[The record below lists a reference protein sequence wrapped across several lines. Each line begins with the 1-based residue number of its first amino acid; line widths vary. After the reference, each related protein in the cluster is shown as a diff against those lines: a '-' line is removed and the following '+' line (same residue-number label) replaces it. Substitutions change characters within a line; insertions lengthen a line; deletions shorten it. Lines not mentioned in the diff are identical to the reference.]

1 MRESLGLPG
10 GDITA
15 LLHEGAQGEPEG
27 VEDTKLIGG
36 LVAWRTVGAL
46 FGLLGVPFVR
56 AEAADQEEHHAHAD
70 IGKHDAHPDLVGQRV
85 QEGEHPWFG
94 FLGLL
99 DHDGNAQ
106 RHEGLGEIDHLLP
119 DQRDSQRGHSDFR
132 FLWGYG

>member
-1 MRESLGLPG
+1 MFSQPEENLVSNLSVLPG
-10 GDITA
+10 GDIAA
-15 LLHEGAQGEPEG
+15 LLHESAQREPEG
-27 VEDTKLIGG
+27 VEDAKLIGG
-36 LVAWRTVGAL
+36 LVTWRTVGAL
-46 FGLLGVPFVR
+46 FRLLGVPFIR

-106 RHEGLGEIDHLLP
+106 
-119 DQRDSQRGHSDFR
+119 
-132 FLWGYG
+132 

>member
-1 MRESLGLPG
+1 MVLPG
-10 GDITA
+10 GDVAA

-27 VEDTKLIGG
+27 VEDTKFIGG

-70 IGKHDAHPDLVGQRV
+70 IRKHDAHPDLVGQRV
-85 QEGEHPWFG
+85 QEGEHPRFG
-94 FLGLL
+94 LLGFL

-106 RHEGLGEIDHLLP
+106 RHEGLREVNHLLP

-132 FLWGYG
+132 FLWIKRGI